1 MFFLIHIRRSYETY
15 KLQNIPPSHK
25 KGQAHTDTGINL
37 YIRQA
42 AMTHGKL
49 MSGLRAEN

>member
-37 YIRQA
+37 YIK
-42 AMTHGKL
+42 TG
-49 MSGLRAEN
+49 SDDPWEVNVWIEG